1 MTRPIT
7 PLIAADILIEL
18 VDQAGRPLVLIQRR
32 HPPLGWAIP
41 GGFVDLGETM
51 EQAAIREAREETS
64 LEVGLIALLGLYS
77 NPARDPRGHTVS
89 AVYVA
94 EARGEPLARDD
105 ALALGLFQL
114 DCLPASLVFDH
125 GMVLEDYRRYKQDG
139 RVAPIRI

>member
-114 DCLPASLVFDH
+114 DRLPASLVFDH